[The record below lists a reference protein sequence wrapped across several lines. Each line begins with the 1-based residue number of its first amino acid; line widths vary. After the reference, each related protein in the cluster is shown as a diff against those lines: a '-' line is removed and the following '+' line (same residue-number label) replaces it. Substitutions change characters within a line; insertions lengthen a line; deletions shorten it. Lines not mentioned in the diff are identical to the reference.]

1 MSCPSKFYYFFR
13 ILERL
18 TLSSSSNYVVSSP
31 RTLQRVAKMFLYCAC
46 AVGNKLPCHIQIGK
60 PVNETEQSLKRPI
73 GSYSLLANIST
84 ITRLP

>member
-1 MSCPSKFYYFFR
+1 MSCPSKFYYSFC

-46 AVGNKLPCHIQIGK
+46 AVGNKLSCHIETGK
-60 PVNETEQSLKRPI
+60 PVNETELSLE
-73 GSYSLLANIST
+73 
-84 ITRLP
+84 